1 MLSGKTSK
9 RPELLRVLDAD
20 FNLNKINMK
29 NTLINLLII
38 ACTILLAAGCAAPV
52 TVAGNYTYK
61 TECLGNDHDG
71 TQIVKAWGSGKK
83 RAEAV
88 DQAMKNAVNDV
99 LFKGITE
106 GVNGCEMRPIVSE
119 VNARQKYASYFNSF
133 FTDKGAYLN
142 FVEPRYKQIQDGD
155 LKSTRSGLTA
165 GIIVR
170 IYHAELKQKMAED
183 GIIRYY

>member
-1 MLSGKTSK
+1 MKKIIQFIPVIVS
-9 RPELLRVLDAD
+9 VL
-20 FNLNKINMK
+20 
-29 NTLINLLII
+29 
-38 ACTILLAAGCAAPV
+38 ILTGSCAVPV
-52 TVAGNYTYK
+52 TVAGNYSYK
-61 TECLGNDHDG
+61 TECLGNDLDG

-83 RAEAV
+83 RAEAI

-133 FTDKGAYLN
+133 FTDGGAYLN
-142 FVEPRYKQIQDGD
+142 FVELRYKKIQDGD
-155 LKSTRSGLTA
+155 LKATRSGLTA
-165 GIIVR
+165 GMIFR

>member
-1 MLSGKTSK
+1 
-9 RPELLRVLDAD
+9 
-20 FNLNKINMK
+20 MK
-29 NTLINLLII
+29 NKLINSLII
-38 ACTILLAAGCAAPV
+38 ASTILMASGCAAPV

-61 TECLGNDHDG
+61 TECLGNDQDG
-71 TQIVKAWGSGKK
+71 TQIVKAWGSGKR

-106 GVNGCEMRPIVSE
+106 GINGCEMKPIVSE
-119 VNARQKYASYFNSF
+119 VNARQKFASYFNSF

-142 FVEPRYKQIQDGD
+142 FVEPRYRNIQDGD

-165 GIIVR
+165 GIILR

>member
-1 MLSGKTSK
+1 MRKIFIPVLAIAAVA
-9 RPELLRVLDAD
+9 LLVSS
-20 FNLNKINMK
+20 
-29 NTLINLLII
+29 
-38 ACTILLAAGCAAPV
+38 CAAPV

-61 TECLGNDHDG
+61 TECLGNDQDG

-133 FTDKGAYLN
+133 FTDNGAYKN
-142 FVEPRYKQIQDGD
+142 FVEPRYRNIQDGD
-155 LKSTRSGLTA
+155 LKSTRTGLTA
-165 GIIVR
+165 GIILR

-183 GIIRYY
+183 GIIRFY